1 MTLQYNISVG
11 QAGPRPRVSR
21 ATLGGAVVVSI
32 AIHVAAIAIA
42 MMAFGRHAPAAEDPA
57 VITVFMAPAPPA
69 AAPAEQKPAEPPKPE
84 PPQPLPDYAPPPLEE
99 ALAVPDFKP
108 PPPKVST
115 PPPKPTPAPPKP
127 AIAAAPQ
134 TAPSASRQTVAPV
147 DNAPSP
153 SAAPSVVPGWNV
165 RLSAWLASHKR
176 YPTAARNRGEE
187 GEVLVHFTV
196 ESDGHVIEVTVEKSS
211 GHADLDAA
219 AVAMLQ
225 GATVPPPGAAATRT
239 VRIHFRLDD

>member
-11 QAGPRPRVSR
+11 QASPRPRVSR
-21 ATLGGAVVVSI
+21 ATLGGAVAISI
-32 AIHVAAIAIA
+32 AVHVAAIAIA

-57 VITVFMAPAPPA
+57 AITVFVAPAPPA
-69 AAPAEQKPAEPPKPE
+69 AAPAEAKPAEPPPPE
-84 PPQPLPDYAPPPLEE
+84 PPQPLPDYAPPPPEE

-108 PPPKVST
+108 PPPPKVSA
-115 PPPKPTPAPPKP
+115 PPPKPTPKP
-127 AIAAAPQ
+127 AVAAEPRS
-134 TAPSASRQTVAPV
+134 APSAPRQIVPPV
-147 DNAPSP
+147 NNTPSP

-165 RLSAWLASHKR
+165 QLAAWLASHKR
-176 YPTAARNRGEE
+176 YPSAARQRGEE
-187 GEVLVHFTV
+187 GEVLVRFVV

-211 GHADLDAA
+211 GHAELDAA
-219 AVAMLQ
+219 ALAMLQ

>member
-11 QAGPRPRVSR
+11 QAGPRPRVSH

-32 AIHVAAIAIA
+32 AVHVAAIAVA

-57 VITVFMAPAPPA
+57 AITVFVAPAPPA
-69 AAPAEQKPAEPPKPE
+69 AATAEAKPVEPPP
-84 PPQPLPDYAPPPLEE
+84 PPQPLPDYAPPPPQE

-108 PPPKVST
+108 PPPPPKVLA
-115 PPPKPTPAPPKP
+115 PQPKPTPKP
-127 AIAAAPQ
+127 AIAAEPRP
-134 TAPSASRQTVAPV
+134 APSASRQMAPPV
-147 DNAPSP
+147 NNTPSP

-165 RLSAWLASHKR
+165 QLAAWLASHKR
-176 YPTAARNRGEE
+176 YPSAARQRGEE
-187 GEVLVHFTV
+187 GEVLVSFTV
-196 ESDGHVIEVTVEKSS
+196 EGDGRVIEVTVAKSS

-219 AVAMLQ
+219 ALGMLQ
-225 GATVPPPGAAATRT
+225 GASVPPPGAAAKRT